1 MQKKISIGIVLP
13 SVPVYSETFIWS
25 KIKGLLESGYLVSL
39 FINNRTQSDLLKV
52 NIPVYNQPKI
62 KKPVLLIVI
71 LFATIIKHPISLYNF
86 IKEEIKSKRNAFYIL
101 KNIIT
106 ILEWFPLF

>member
-52 NIPVYNQPKI
+52 NIPVYTQPNI

-71 LFATIIKHPISLYNF
+71 LFAKIIKHPISLYNF
-86 IKEEIKSKRNAFYIL
+86 IKEEIKSKRNSFYIL
-101 KNIIT
+101 H
-106 ILEWFPLF
+106 LRV